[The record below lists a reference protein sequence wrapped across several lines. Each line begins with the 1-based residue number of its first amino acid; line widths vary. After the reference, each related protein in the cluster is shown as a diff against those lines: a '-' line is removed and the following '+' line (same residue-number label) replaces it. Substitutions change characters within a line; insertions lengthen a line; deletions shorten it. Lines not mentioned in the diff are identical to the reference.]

1 NGIVPIEDIPTDDR
15 PQDQYFHAQVQKM
28 ESAQDASTVVAQ
40 QAANENINNDY
51 EGVYIVGVLEG
62 LPAEGILEMGDR
74 ITSIENQKIE
84 QADDL
89 MDYIKTKQAGDTIT
103 IHLER
108 EDEQLT
114 KEITVEELEEL
125 DGEVGLGITLV
136 TDRKV
141 TVDPEVHFSS
151 GNIGGPS
158 AGLMF
163 SLEIY
168 DQLTEEDLTK
178 GYQIAGSGEID
189 YEGNVIRI
197 G

>member
-1 NGIVPIEDIPTDDR
+1 
-15 PQDQYFHAQVQKM
+15 
-28 ESAQDASTVVAQ
+28 
-40 QAANENINNDY
+40 
-51 EGVYIVGVLEG
+51 
-62 LPAEGILEMGDR
+62 
-74 ITSIENQKIE
+74 
-84 QADDL
+84 
-89 MDYIKTKQAGDTIT
+89 
-103 IHLER
+103 
-108 EDEQLT
+108 EQLS
-114 KEITVEELEEL
+114 KEMKVEELEEL
-125 DGEVGLGITLV
+125 DGEVGLGSTLG

-141 TVDPEVHFSS
+141 TVDTEVHFSS

-197 G
+197 GSVDKKVIEADQEDSDSSFPENKKGRQD

>member
-1 NGIVPIEDIPTDDR
+1 
-15 PQDQYFHAQVQKM
+15 
-28 ESAQDASTVVAQ
+28 
-40 QAANENINNDY
+40 ANVNIAY
-51 EGVYIVGVLEG
+51 EGVYIIGVTEG
-62 LPAEGILEMGDR
+62 LPADGILEMGER
-74 ITSIENQKIE
+74 ITSTDHLKIK

-89 MDYIKTKQAGDTIT
+89 MDYIKTKQASDTIT

-108 EDEQLT
+108 AYEQYT
-114 KEITVEELEEL
+114 KEITVEELEEPV
-125 DGEVGLGITLV
+125 GEVSLGITLV

-189 YEGNVIRI
+189 YEGNVI
-197 G
+197 